1 MYNYIEYFQK
11 DDFWKVSQ
19 ILINPGVSDVFRKR
33 QKVESEYTENTLV
46 AHSKLIIMWQK
57 VDSDKLLLNGWRN
70 ILDV

>member
-1 MYNYIEYFQK
+1 MEYFQK

-33 QKVESEYTENTLV
+33 QKVESEYTENTLA

-57 VDSDKLLLNGWRN
+57 VDS
-70 ILDV
+70 